1 LEDDVFTRMRRW
13 FRAVG
18 NGGRLDDQMD
28 QELAFHLDLEAAKL
42 ERHGLSAEAAR
53 TEARRAFGGVE
64 RVREEVRDTRRTS
77 WVDTLLRNLR
87 YARRSLGRNP
97 GYTAAVLATLGLG
110 IGANTTMFSVI
121 DGVLLKPLPYEG
133 SDRLVLLRQSS
144 LLAGQD
150 DVLLSIPELY
160 GYREQLA
167 SDFEGLVE
175 FHQMSFDL
183 IKRGDPNRVAAGVV
197 SANFFDVLRVKP
209 ILGRTFQAADAAH
222 GAPAVLLLS
231 NAYWKSRFGA
241 APDIVGQVFEMN
253 DRPHTVVGVLPP
265 VPIYPQES
273 DVYMPT
279 SACPFRARGEEHM
292 AANWK
297 SFSNLRVFGRLKPGV
312 TIEAASAHVA
322 TVAAQFTREHAEAY
336 RDARGFGASALGL
349 LGELTRNA
357 RPMLL
362 ILVGATALV
371 LLLACANVASL
382 TLARTVNRDRELALR
397 TALGAGRRQLAGQLL
412 TESVLLAVGG
422 GIAGLLLAATTQGAL
437 GTFIGRFTARAA
449 VIAIDGR
456 VLAFTAIVS
465 ILTGVAFGAL
475 PAFVTRVDPASALR
489 QSGAS
494 ASGPR
499 QPRLLRGLVVAQVAV
514 SVVLLA
520 AAGLFMTSLYR
531 LARVDAGYHAERVLS
546 AQAFGNF
553 TRYKTPEDFLRL
565 YRPLL
570 ERLSATPGVQSAA
583 VGTVVPLAQQGQPFL
598 SPFEIQGRSS
608 IGRDRPAA
616 DVNVV
621 STRYFETLGVPILGG
636 RDFRA
641 TDTKDATPVTVINQ
655 SMARYWDGAD
665 PVGSRVSFDQGEHWF
680 TVVGV
685 TSTVRQYGLERDGA
699 AQLFI
704 ALEQSPFTAGASV
717 LIRTTADPVSMA
729 QVLRETV
736 HSLDPDMPVEH
747 VETLEALRSDYLAPA
762 RLTAMLLGLFAG
774 VAFVVTLA
782 GLTGVIAM
790 SVSQRTQEF
799 GVRMALGAQPASILT
814 AVVRQGLVMVA
825 IGLAI
830 GGAASMLVG
839 RFFTSYLYETRPT
852 DPTTLGVV
860 AIALLAAAAVAC
872 AGPAR
877 RATRVDPILAL
888 RSE

>member
-1 LEDDVFTRMRRW
+1 LKRIRRW

-18 NGGRLDDQMD
+18 HGGRLDDQMD

-42 ERHGLSAEAAR
+42 ERQGLSPQAAR

-77 WVDTLLRNLR
+77 WLETVLRNAR
-87 YARRSLGRNP
+87 YARRSLSRNP
-97 GYTAAVLATLGLG
+97 GYTVAVLATLGLG
-110 IGANTTMFSVI
+110 IGANTTLFSVI

-160 GYREQLA
+160 AYRERLS

-231 NAYWKSRFGA
+231 NAYWKSRFGGD
-241 APDIVGQVFEMN
+241 PSIVGQVFQMN

-279 SACPFRARGEEHM
+279 SACPFRARGEEHI
-292 AANWK
+292 AENWK
-297 SFSNLRVFGRLKPGV
+297 AFTNLRVFGRLKPGV

-322 TVAAQFTREHAEAY
+322 TVAGQFTREHAEAY
-336 RDARGFGASALGL
+336 RDARGFAASALGL

-362 ILVGATALV
+362 VLLGVTALV
-371 LLLACANVASL
+371 LLLACANVAGL
-382 TLARTVNRDRELALR
+382 TLARTLNRDRELALR
-397 TALGAGRRQLAGQLL
+397 TALGAARGQLVGQLL
-412 TESVLLAVGG
+412 TESVMLGIGG
-422 GIAGLLLAATTQGAL
+422 GIVGLLLASAAQGAL
-437 GTFIGRFTARAA
+437 GAFIGRFTARPAD
-449 VIAIDGR
+449 ISIDGR
-456 VLAFTAIVS
+456 VLAFTALVS
-465 ILTGVAFGAL
+465 IVTGLAFGAL
-475 PAFVTRVDPASALR
+475 PALIARPGPASVLR
-489 QSGAS
+489 HSGAS

-499 QPRLLRGLVVAQVAV
+499 QPRVLRALVVVQVAV

-520 AAGLFMTSLYR
+520 AAGLFMTSVYR
-531 LARVDAGYHAERVLS
+531 LSRVDAGYHAERVLS
-546 AQAFGNF
+546 AEIFGNF
-553 TRYKTPEDFLRL
+553 TRYKSPEDYLRL
-565 YRPLL
+565 YRPLID
-570 ERLSATPGVQSAA
+570 RLSQMPGVQSAA
-583 VGTVVPLAQQGQPFL
+583 VGTVVPLGQQGQPFL
-598 SPFEIQGRSS
+598 SPFLIQGRSAT
-608 IGRDRPAA
+608 GRDRPVA
-616 DVNVV
+616 DGNIV
-621 STRYFETLGVPILGG
+621 STRYFETLGIPIIGG
-636 RDFRA
+636 RNFRA
-641 TDTKDATPVTVINQ
+641 TDTKDSAPVAVINQ
-655 SMARYWDGAD
+655 SMARFWDGAD
-665 PVGSRVSFDQGEHWF
+665 PLGSRVSFDNGDHWF

-685 TSTVRQYGLERDGA
+685 AGTVRQYGLERDGV
-699 AQLFI
+699 AQCFI
-704 ALEQSPFTAGASV
+704 TLEQSPFAAGESV
-717 LIRTTADPVSMA
+717 LIRTSVDPVSMT
-729 QVLRETV
+729 QILRDTV

-747 VETLEALRSDYLAPA
+747 VQTLEALRTNYLAPA
-762 RLTAMLLGLFAG
+762 RLTAMLLGLFAV
-774 VAFVVTLA
+774 VALVVTLA

-799 GVRMALGAQPASILT
+799 GVRMALGAQAGSILT
-814 AVVRQGLVMVA
+814 GVVRQGLMMVA
-825 IGLAI
+825 IGLTI
-830 GGAASMLVG
+830 GGTVSMFVA
-839 RFFTSYLYETRPT
+839 RFFTSYLYDTRPT
-852 DPTTLGVV
+852 DPTTFVAV
-860 AIALLAAAAVAC
+860 AIMLLAAAALAC

>member
-1 LEDDVFTRMRRW
+1 VFTRMRRW

-18 NGGRLDDQMD
+18 HGGRLDDQMD
-28 QELAFHLDLEAAKL
+28 QELAFHLELEAAKL
-42 ERHGLSAEAAR
+42 ERQGLTPEAAR

-77 WVDTLLRNLR
+77 WVETILRNVR
-87 YARRSLGRNP
+87 YARRSLARNP

-121 DGVLLKPLPYEG
+121 DGVLVKPLPYEG
-133 SDRLVLLRQSS
+133 SDRLVLIRQSS

-160 GYREQLA
+160 GYRDQLA
-167 SDFEGLVE
+167 TDFEGLVE

-183 IKRGDPNRVAAGVV
+183 IKRGDPDRVAAGVV

-209 ILGRTFQAADAAH
+209 ILGRAFQAADAAH

-231 NAYWKSRFGA
+231 NAYWKTRFGGD
-241 APDIVGQVFEMN
+241 PNIVGQVFEMN

-279 SACPFRARGEEHM
+279 SACPFRARGEERI
-292 AANWK
+292 AENWK
-297 SFSNLRVFGRLKPGV
+297 AFSNLRVFGRLKPGV

-322 TVAAQFTREHAEAY
+322 TVAARFTREHAEAY

-362 ILVGATALV
+362 ILLGATALV

-382 TLARTVNRDRELALR
+382 TLARTLNRDRELALR
-397 TALGAGRRQLAGQLL
+397 TALGAGRRQLVGQLL
-412 TESVLLAVGG
+412 TESVMLGLGG
-422 GIAGLLLAATTQGAL
+422 GIAGLLLAAMTQGAL

-449 VIAIDGR
+449 DITIDGR
-456 VLAFTAIVS
+456 VLGFTAVVS
-465 ILTGVAFGAL
+465 ILTGLAFGAL
-475 PAFVTRVDPASALR
+475 PALVTRPGPASVLR

-494 ASGPR
+494 AAGPR
-499 QPRLLRGLVVAQVAV
+499 QSRLLRGLVVAQVAV

-531 LARVDAGYHAERVLS
+531 LARVDAGYHAEHVL
-546 AQAFGNF
+546 AAEIFGNF
-553 TRYKTPEDFLRL
+553 TRYKEPKDYLRL
-565 YRPLL
+565 YKPLL
-570 ERLSATPGVQSAA
+570 ERLSQMPGVQSAA
-583 VGTVVPLAQQGQPFL
+583 VGTVVPLGQQGQPFL
-598 SPFEIQGRSS
+598 NAFEIEGRSA

-621 STRYFETLGVPILGG
+621 STRYFETLGIPIVGG
-636 RDFRA
+636 RDFRE
-641 TDTKDATPVTVINQ
+641 TDTGESAPVTVINQ

-665 PVGSRVSFDQGEHWF
+665 PVGSRVSFDKGEHWF

-685 TSTVRQYGLERDGA
+685 TGTVRQYALERDGV

-704 ALEQSPFTAGASV
+704 ALNQSPFPAGASV
-717 LIRTTADPVSMA
+717 LLRTTVDPVSMTD
-729 QVLRETV
+729 VVRDTV

-747 VETLEALRSDYLAPA
+747 VQTLEALRTNYLAPT

-774 VAFVVTLA
+774 VALVVTLA
-782 GLTGVIAM
+782 GLTGVIGM

-799 GVRMALGAQPASILT
+799 GVRMALGAQPGRILT
-814 AVVRQGLVMVA
+814 GVVRQGLVMVA

-830 GGAASMLVG
+830 GGIASMFVG
-839 RFFTSYLYETRPT
+839 RFFRSYLYDTQPT
-852 DPTTLGVV
+852 DPATFGVL

-877 RATRVDPILAL
+877 RATQVDPILAL

>member
-1 LEDDVFTRMRRW
+1 VFTRIRRW

-18 NGGRLDDQMD
+18 QGGRLDDQMD

-42 ERHGLSAEAAR
+42 ERQGLSPEAAR
-53 TEARRAFGGVE
+53 TTARRAFGGVE

-77 WVDTLLRNLR
+77 WVDTLLRNVR
-87 YARRSLGRNP
+87 YARRSLTRNP
-97 GYTAAVLATLGLG
+97 GYAAAVLATLGLG
-110 IGANTTMFSVI
+110 IGANSTMFSVI

-144 LLAGQD
+144 RLAGQD

-183 IKRGDPNRVAAGVV
+183 IKRGDPNRVATGVV

-231 NAYWKSRFGA
+231 HAYWKTRFGGD
-241 APDIVGQVFEMN
+241 PNIVGQVFEMN
-253 DRPHTVVGVLPP
+253 DRPHTVIGVLPP

-292 AANWK
+292 TENWK
-297 SFSNLRVFGRLKPGV
+297 SFSNLRVFGRLRPGV
-312 TIEAASAHVA
+312 TIEAASAHIA
-322 TVAAQFTREHAEAY
+322 AVAAQFTRDHAEVY
-336 RDARGFGASALGL
+336 RDARGFDATALGL

-362 ILVGATALV
+362 ILLGATALV

-382 TLARTVNRDRELALR
+382 TLARTLNRDRELALR
-397 TALGAGRRQLAGQLL
+397 TALGAGRRQLVGQLL
-412 TESVLLAVGG
+412 TESILLAIGG
-422 GIAGLLLAATTQGAL
+422 GIVGLLLASATQGAL
-437 GTFIGRFTARAA
+437 GAFISRFTARPAD
-449 VIAIDGR
+449 IGIDGR
-456 VLAFTAIVS
+456 VLAFTAVVS
-465 ILTGVAFGAL
+465 ILTGLAFGAL
-475 PAFVTRVDPASALR
+475 PALVVRPRPVSALR

-494 ASGPR
+494 ASGPG
-499 QPRLLRGLVVAQVAV
+499 QSRLLRGLVVAQVAV

-520 AAGLFMTSLYR
+520 AAGLFMTSVYR

-546 AQAFGNF
+546 AEIFGNF
-553 TRYKTPEDFLRL
+553 TRYKTADDYLRL

-570 ERLSATPGVQSAA
+570 ERLSHVPGVQSAA
-583 VGTVVPLAQQGQPFL
+583 VGTVVPLGQQGQPFL
-598 SPFEIQGRSS
+598 SPFEIQGRSA
-608 IGRDRPAA
+608 IGRDQPVA
-616 DVNVV
+616 DVNIV
-621 STRYFETLGVPILGG
+621 SSRYFETLGVPIVGG

-641 TDTKDATPVTVINQ
+641 TDTMDSAPVAVINQ

-665 PVGSRVSFDQGEHWF
+665 PVGSRVSPDKGEHWF

-685 TSTVRQYGLERDGA
+685 SGTVRQYGLEREGV
-699 AQLFI
+699 AQLFVT
-704 ALEQSPFTAGASV
+704 LEQSPVGVGQSV
-717 LIRTTADPVSMA
+717 LIRTAVDPISMT
-729 QVLRETV
+729 QVLRDAV
-736 HSLDPDMPVEH
+736 HSLDPDMPVER
-747 VETLEALRSDYLAPA
+747 VRTLEALRLNYLAPA

-774 VAFVVTLA
+774 VALVVTLA

-799 GVRMALGAQPASILT
+799 GVRMALGAQPGSILSG
-814 AVVRQGLVMVA
+814 VVRQGLVMVA

-830 GGAASMLVG
+830 GGTLSMFVG
-839 RFFTSYLYETRPT
+839 RFFTAYLYDTRPT
-852 DPTTLGVV
+852 DPTTFGAV

>member
-1 LEDDVFTRMRRW
+1 LKRIRRW
-13 FRAVG
+13 FGAVG
-18 NGGRLDDQMD
+18 HGGRLDDQMD
-28 QELAFHLDLEAAKL
+28 QELAFHLDLEAQKL
-42 ERHGLSAEAAR
+42 EREGLSPDAAR
-53 TEARRAFGGVE
+53 TAARRAFGGVE

-77 WVDTLLRNLR
+77 WVETFLRNVR
-87 YARRSLGRNP
+87 YARRSLARNP

-133 SDRLVLLRQSS
+133 SDRLVLLRESS

-150 DVLLSIPELY
+150 DVLLSIPEVY
-160 GYREQLA
+160 AYRERLA

-209 ILGRTFQAADAAH
+209 ILGRTFQASDAAH

-231 NAYWKSRFGA
+231 NAYWKSRFGGD
-241 APDIVGQVFEMN
+241 PNIVGQVFEMN

-265 VPIYPQES
+265 IAIYPQES

-279 SACPFRARGEEHM
+279 SACPFRARGEEQM
-292 AANWK
+292 AENWK
-297 SFSNLRVFGRLKPGV
+297 AFSNLRVFGRLKPGV
-312 TIEAASAHVA
+312 TVETASAHVA
-322 TVAAQFTREHAEAY
+322 AVAAQLTHEHAESY
-336 RDARGFGASALGL
+336 RDARGFQAVALGL

-362 ILVGATALV
+362 ILLGATGLV

-382 TLARTVNRDRELALR
+382 TLARTLNRERELALR
-397 TALGAGRRQLAGQLL
+397 TALGAGRRQLIGQLL
-412 TESVLLAVGG
+412 TESVLLGLGG
-422 GIAGLLLAATTQGAL
+422 GVLGLILAAATQGAL
-437 GTFIGRFTARAA
+437 GTFIGRFTSRPAD
-449 VIAIDGR
+449 ISIDGQ

-465 ILTGVAFGAL
+465 ILTGLAFGAL
-475 PAFVTRVDPASALR
+475 PALVARPKPISALR

-494 ASGPR
+494 TSGPG

-520 AAGLFMTSLYR
+520 AAGLFMTSVYR
-531 LARVDAGYHAERVLS
+531 LARVDAGYHPDRVLS
-546 AQAFGNF
+546 AEIFGNF
-553 TRYKTPEDFLRL
+553 TRYKEADDYLRL

-570 ERLSATPGVQSAA
+570 ERLSQIPGVQSAA
-583 VGTVVPLAQQGQPFL
+583 VGTVVPLSQQGPPLL

-608 IGRDRPAA
+608 IGRDRPSA
-616 DVNVV
+616 DGNIV
-621 STRYFETLGVPILGG
+621 STRYFETLGVPIISG

-641 TDTKDATPVTVINQ
+641 TDTKESAPVVLINQ

-665 PVGSRVSFDQGEHWF
+665 PVGSRVSFDKGEHWF
-680 TVVGV
+680 TIVGV
-685 TSTVRQYGLERDGA
+685 TGTVRQYGLEREGV
-699 AQLFI
+699 AQCFVT
-704 ALEQSPFTAGASV
+704 LEQSPYSAGASV
-717 LIRTTADPVSMA
+717 VIRTTVDPVSMT
-729 QVLRETV
+729 QILRDTV

-747 VETLEALRSDYLAPA
+747 VQTLEALRSNYLAPA

-774 VAFVVTLA
+774 VALVVTLA

-799 GVRMALGAQPASILT
+799 GLRMALGAQPGSILKG
-814 AVVRQGLVMVA
+814 VLQQGLLMVA

-830 GGAASMLVG
+830 GGVASMFVG
-839 RFFTSYLYETRPT
+839 RFFTSYLFDTRPT
-852 DPTTLGVV
+852 DPTTFIAV
-860 AIALLAAAAVAC
+860 AVMLLAAAAVAC